1 MSDTHPH
8 ALRSI
13 MLLLGALFL
22 FVLLDAT
29 AKRLAATYP
38 VPMLVW
44 SRYALHFLLMVV
56 FLAPS
61 MRLKLITTKR
71 PGRQI
76 TRATCLL
83 AVTFFNIAALQVMP
97 LAETTA
103 IVFAAPLMVTLMAG
117 PLLGE
122 RIGPLRWVAVVTGFV
137 GVLLIARPG
146 GALVAEGVALALGAA
161 VSYAAYQILTRQLSP
176 TETPVNMLFYTA
188 LVGTGVTSL
197 ALPWLWEGPMPG
209 PLDALL
215 IASLG
220 IYGGCG
226 HFLLIRAFRD
236 APASMLSPI
245 LYVQLLWATLIGWFG
260 FGQLPDGWG
269 LVGILTIGGA
279 GVLIAIDG
287 RRAAQRRQ
295 EALAT
300 AHEPASGT
308 NEIRAIEGTEP
319 LKSPLHFE
327 GRRQ

>member
-1 MSDTHPH
+1 MPDSHPH
-8 ALRSI
+8 ALRSV
-13 MLLLGALFL
+13 LLLLAALFL

-29 AKRLAATYP
+29 AKRLAADYP

-44 SRYALHFLLMVV
+44 ARYFVHFVLMTV

-61 MRLKLITTKR
+61 MRLKLIATTR
-71 PGRQI
+71 PARQI
-76 TRATCLL
+76 IRAACLL
-83 AVTFFNIAALQVMP
+83 AVTFLNIAALQRMP

-122 RIGPLRWVAVVTGFV
+122 RIGALRWVAVVTGFV

-146 GALVAEGVALALGAA
+146 GGLVVEGVALALAAA

-188 LVGTGVTSL
+188 LVGTGVMTL
-197 ALPWLWEGPMPG
+197 LLPWYWSGPMPG
-209 PLDALL
+209 LVDALL

-220 IYGGCG
+220 IYGGTG

-236 APASMLSPI
+236 APVSLLSPI

-260 FGQLPDGWG
+260 FGHLPDG
-269 LVGILTIGGA
+269 LALAGIFTIGGA
-279 GVLIAIDG
+279 GLMIAVDSHRASR
-287 RRAAQRRQ
+287 RRAAAR
-295 EALAT
+295 
-300 AHEPASGT
+300 
-308 NEIRAIEGTEP
+308 
-319 LKSPLHFE
+319 
-327 GRRQ
+327 